1 MWMEVGFVH
10 EWESWLD
17 KVANE
22 TLPGGVSVVAVAGA
36 MGAALV
42 AKAIRVT
49 LSRGELPPE
58 ERQRFEEAGAA
69 AREAQRALV
78 ALSDDDEAAFRRL
91 LETQKAPDDAGQSDE
106 RREAWLMVTH
116 VPLQVADTCQELLH
130 HALPLE
136 KLCLPVVLVD
146 LEIGTRLLLAG
157 LDGGVRA
164 GRANIEAW
172 KTELKSDPQPADLTG
187 RLQRLERKRL

>member
-1 MWMEVGFVH
+1 MH

-17 KVANE
+17 KVADE
-22 TLPGGVSVVAVAGA
+22 TLPGGVSVAAVAGA

-49 LSRGELPPE
+49 LSRGDLPPE
-58 ERQRFEEAGAA
+58 ERQRFEDAGAA
-69 AREAQRALV
+69 AHKAQRALV
-78 ALSDDDEAAFRRL
+78 GLSDDDDAAYRRL
-91 LETQKAPDDAGQSDE
+91 LDTQKAPEDAGESEE

-116 VPLQVADTCQELLH
+116 VPLQVADACQALLH
-130 HALPLE
+130 HVLPLE
-136 KLCLPVVLVD
+136 TNCLPVVLVD

-164 GRANIEAW
+164 GRANVEAW
-172 KTELKSDPQPADLTG
+172 KAELKSDPQPADLTR
-187 RLQRLERKRL
+187 RLERLERKRL